1 MNYFLSAAFLKVSAI
16 SALIFVLLDLL
27 WLSVVGRNLYFNTMG
42 YLAEIKDDKI
52 VFNLKAGI
60 TVQVIIAL
68 GLVFF
73 ISMALIIN
81 NTLVN
86 SIAVGA
92 ISGFIL
98 YATYD
103 LTNLSFVKGYS
114 LTITVIDITWGTLQG
129 FLAGI
134 YVFYLTR
141 YFSS

>member
-1 MNYFLSAAFLKVSAI
+1 MNYFLSAAFLKICAI

-42 YLAEIKDDKI
+42 YLAEIKDGRI

-60 TVQVIIAL
+60 TVQVIIAV

-81 NTLVN
+81 NTLLN

-103 LTNLSFVKGYS
+103 LTNLSFVKDYS
-114 LTITVIDITWGTLQG
+114 LKITVIDITWGTMQG
-129 FLAGI
+129 LFAGI
-134 YVFYLTR
+134 YVYYLKR